1 MRAVVQRVRRA
12 AVRVGEQE
20 VARIGRGLC
29 VLLGVGDGD
38 GPGEAVE
45 LASKIAQLRI
55 FPDEAGQMNRSLLDV
70 EGEAL
75 VVSQFTL
82 YADCRRGRRP
92 SFSHAARPE
101 VAEPLVA
108 TFIRALS
115 QAGVKVQSGQF
126 GALML
131 VEIENDGPVT
141 IVLDSQDL
149 RRPRRQRRDR
159 GADPDPCERR
169 L

>member
-12 AVRVGEQE
+12 AVSVDGQE

-29 VLLGVGDGD
+29 VLVGVGEGD
-38 GPGEAVE
+38 GPAEAAE
-45 LASKIAQLRI
+45 LAAKVAQLRI
-55 FPDEAGQMNRSLLDV
+55 FPDEAGQMNRSVLDV
-70 EGEAL
+70 RGEAL

-101 VAEPLVA
+101 VAEPLVEA
-108 TFIRALS
+108 FARALS
-115 QAGVKVQSGQF
+115 QAGVSVQCGKF

-131 VEIENDGPVT
+131 VEIHNDGPVT
-141 IVLDSQDL
+141 ILLDTDEL
-149 RRPRRQRRDR
+149 RRPRRQRRGH
-159 GADPDPCERR
+159 GADPDPCER
-169 L
+169 